1 MASAAPARPA
11 TLSGPSASGTPTL
24 TGSRLVL
31 AGLVLAM
38 TNFMVVLDTTIANVS
53 VPHISG
59 GLGVS
64 PTQGTWVVTSYSVAE
79 AICVPLTGWL
89 VRRFG
94 TIRVFMAAMIGF
106 ALFSALCGLASTLGM
121 MVAFRIGQGFCGGP
135 LMPLTQTLLLKIFP
149 KEKQAAAMGVW
160 AMTTVTAPILGP
172 ILGGVISDNWSWPW
186 IFFINLPIAV
196 MCIVGVFVLLR
207 RAETPR
213 EIVPIDR
220 IGLMLMVLWIA
231 ALQVMLDL
239 GREHDWLGSSF
250 IVGCAVVAAIGF
262 VVFLIWELT
271 ERNPIVDLR
280 VFRHRG
286 FSVAVLA
293 LSFSFG
299 TFFASVV
306 IIPQWLQTAMGYTAT
321 EAGYVTAFNGVLAV
335 IMSPVVAK
343 LSTRVDPRLLVC
355 FGISWLGLTSILRTF
370 WTSGA
375 DFWTLAFPQL
385 VQGMG
390 MPFFFIPLT
399 IIALGA
405 VPPSETASAAGLM
418 SFLRTLAAAVGTS
431 IGATIWQ
438 NDAQVSRGELVGM
451 LNDPDRVM
459 AGAAAHGMTGEQAR
473 GLIERLVDQEAYALA
488 TNHLF
493 ALAAVIF
500 FFSATIIWLAPR
512 PGGKVD
518 TSAAH

>member
-1 MASAAPARPA
+1 MAADTSAPV
-11 TLSGPSASGTPTL
+11 L
-24 TGSRLVL
+24 TGPRLILAGFVL
-31 AGLVLAM
+31 AL

-106 ALFSALCGLASTLGM
+106 AVFSALCGLASSLGA

-135 LMPLTQTLLLKIFP
+135 LMPLTQTLLLTIFP
-149 KEKQAAAMGVW
+149 PQKRAAAMGAW

-172 ILGGVISDNWSWPW
+172 ILGGTISDNWSWPW
-186 IFFINLPIAV
+186 IFYINLPIAIF
-196 MCIVGVFVLLR
+196 CIVGVFTLLR
-207 RAETPR
+207 KSETKT

-220 IGLMLMVLWIA
+220 FGLFLMVVWIA
-231 ALQVMLDL
+231 ALQIMLDL

-250 IVGCAVVAAIGF
+250 IVGCAIVAAIGF
-262 VVFLIWELT
+262 VTFLIWELT
-271 ERNPIVDLR
+271 AGNPIVDLR

-286 FSVAVLA
+286 FTVAVTALA
-293 LSFSFG
+293 FSFG

-306 IIPQWLQTAMGYTAT
+306 IIPQWLQSTMGYTASD
-321 EAGYVTAFNGVLAV
+321 AGYVTAFNGVLAV
-335 IMSPVVAK
+335 IFSPIVAK
-343 LSTRVDPRLLVC
+343 LSNKVDPRALVC
-355 FGISWLGLTSILRTF
+355 FGIFWLGLTSVLRTF
-370 WTSGA
+370 WFSGA
-375 DFWTLAFPQL
+375 DFWILAAPQL
-385 VQGMG
+385 VQGLG

-405 VPPSETASAAGLM
+405 VDPEETASAAGVM
-418 SFLRTLAAAVGTS
+418 SFLRTLAAAIGTS
-431 IGATIWQ
+431 IGSTMWQ
-438 NDAQVSRGELVGM
+438 NNAQTNRAELTNI
-451 LNDPDRVM
+451 LNNGDQVI
-459 AGAAAHGMTGEQAR
+459 ANAQQHGLSAEQGR
-473 GLIERLVDQEAYALA
+473 GLIERVVEQESFALA

-493 ALAAVIF
+493 AFAALIF
-500 FFSATIIWLAPR
+500 FVSAAIIWLAPR
-512 PGGKVD
+512 PARPVD
-518 TSAAH
+518 PAAAH